1 MFAYVPARIG
11 SKRIPKKNIKLID
24 GKPLIYYVLSELSK
38 VPQLKGIAVSSDS
51 IEVLNICNNFEK
63 VITLELRKSIL
74 LMMMHLLSI

>member
-51 IEVLNICNNFEK
+51 IEVLNICTILK
-63 VITLELRKSIL
+63 KSL
-74 LMMMHLLSI
+74 L